1 MSFPTNHLEP
11 QFMPSSAD
19 ANRLWDMISLMTN
32 PMPGGSCRVPLPRST
47 QALETRD
54 ITSFPT
60 AREALVMPPGITA
73 NSAIARAGATLIQLS
88 SAHNEIQL
96 SSVDLSKVGGWTTP
110 ADVSPAT
117 PAHVAKP
124 TYLSAFINVSTMLW
138 KTAPILAAA
147 LMESQL
153 HAAIGAAIDKAAL
166 VGTGTGQPL
175 GLIANPNVPSSVSAI
190 TLAAIAT
197 KEKAIGEAYCETSP
211 LGLIVSP
218 SARNTMRTTYEN
230 GTGSASIW
238 NALAD
243 MNRQTTPHCPT
254 STVVI
259 GDFSQVVV
267 TMWGDINIQTNPYSL
282 DSTGMIR
289 VLIEV
294 NADIQILR
302 DGAFGVIKPA

>member
-1 MSFPTNHLEP
+1 MPFPTDHLEP
-11 QFMPSSAD
+11 QFMPTSAN
-19 ANRLWDMISLMTN
+19 ANRLWDMTALMTN
-32 PMPGGSCRVPLPRST
+32 PLPGGSCRVPLPSST
-47 QALETRD
+47 QVLGRRD
-54 ITSFPT
+54 VTSLPT
-60 AREALVMPPGITA
+60 AREALLMPPGITA
-73 NSAIARAGATLIQLS
+73 NSAIARAGASLIQLS
-88 SAHNEIQL
+88 PVHNEIQL
-96 SSVDLSKVGGWTTP
+96 SSIDLSKVGGWTTP

-124 TYLSAFINVSTMLW
+124 TYLSAFINVSTALW

-147 LMESQL
+147 LMEAQL

-166 VGTGTGQPL
+166 VGTGSGQPL
-175 GLIANPNVPSSVSAI
+175 GLIANPGVPSTVSAI

-197 KEKAIGEAYCETSP
+197 KEKTIGEAYCETSP

-230 GTGSASIW
+230 GTGSASVW

-243 MNRQTTPHCPT
+243 MNRQTSPHCPA

-267 TMWGDINIQTNPYSL
+267 TMWGDIGIQTNPYFSAN
-282 DSTGMIR
+282 GMIR

-294 NADIQILR
+294 SADIQILR

>member
-1 MSFPTNHLEP
+1 MPFPTDHLEP
-11 QFMPSSAD
+11 QFMPSRAD
-19 ANRLWDMISLMTN
+19 ANRLWDMINLMSQPT
-32 PMPGGSCRVPLPRST
+32 PGGSCKVPLPSST
-47 QALETRD
+47 RVLN
-54 ITSFPT
+54 TSGLPT

-73 NSAIARAGATLIQLS
+73 NSAIARAGASLIQLS
-88 SAHNEIQL
+88 PVHNEIQL
-96 SSVDLSKVGGWTTP
+96 SSPDLSKIAGWTTP

-117 PAHVAKP
+117 PSQVAKP
-124 TYLSAFINVSTMLW
+124 KYLSAYINVSSALW

-147 LMESQL
+147 LMEAQL

-175 GLIANPNVPSSVSAI
+175 GLIANTNVPSTVSAI

-197 KEKAIGEAYCETSP
+197 KEKTIGEAYCETSP

-230 GTGSASIW
+230 GAGSASVW

-243 MNRQTTPHCPT
+243 MNRQTTPHCPA

-259 GDFSQVVV
+259 GDFSQMFVA
-267 TMWGDINIQTNPYSL
+267 MWGDINIQTNPYTAAS
-282 DSTGMIR
+282 GMIR
-289 VLIEV
+289 VMIEV

-302 DGAFGVIKPA
+302 SGAFGVIKPA